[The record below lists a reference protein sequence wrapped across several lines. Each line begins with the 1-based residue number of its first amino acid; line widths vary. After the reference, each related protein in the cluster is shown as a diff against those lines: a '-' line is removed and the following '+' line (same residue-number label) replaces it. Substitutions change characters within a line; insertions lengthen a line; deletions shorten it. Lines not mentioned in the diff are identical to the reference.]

1 MIDAYETTTKSSRT
15 VECCVRD
22 LHTDNNLI
30 DYYAIIFTFVT
41 YYLLDR
47 HFSFYSLPSNDLQL
61 SWGPG
66 LSPAKSG
73 PGF

>member
-1 MIDAYETTTKSSRT
+1 M
-15 VECCVRD
+15 RD

-30 DYYAIIFTFVT
+30 DYYAILFNFVT